1 MILNRIIHN
10 EKLCKPLELTPEQI
24 AEAKKI
30 QQKEQEEKL
39 AKEKEDQEKR
49 KIGLGDLV
57 AKVAQPIAKGI
68 DSVVGT
74 DIQHCGGC
82 KKRQEALNN
91 LIPDIGLKK
100 NK

>member
-39 AKEKEDQEKR
+39 IKEKELQNKENL
-49 KIGLGDLV
+49 GLGDLV

-68 DSVVGT
+68 DSIAGT
-74 DIQHCGGC
+74 DIQNCGGC

>member
-10 EKLCKPLELTPEQI
+10 EKLCKTHELTPEQI